1 MQIQRLLNLTGQ
13 KVSNNSTTLLSGAA
27 VIGVVATAILAVR
40 ATPNAYAK
48 LAEARDDKAMQDPK
62 YADPD
67 NPPVFYE
74 ASLTPL
80 ETVKVAWKFYVPAG
94 VAGCCTIACIIGSN
108 QIGLRRNAAMLG
120 AYTLVDRAFHE
131 YKEEVVKQIGENKA
145 AKVDE
150 ALVERKMK
158 NMPVHDSQVFIT
170 GRGEQLF
177 FETTSGRYFQTD
189 TEEVR
194 RLENDFNREIVTNIM
209 YSSLNEWYAMLGLE
223 PTDLGDRLGFN
234 VDRPLSTIFV
244 PKIASDGRPCI
255 GIGYKFLPTADFGNL

>member
-40 ATPNAYAK
+40 STPKACEK
-48 LAEARDDKAMQDPK
+48 IAEARELKAMR
-62 YADPD
+62 
-67 NPPVFYE
+67 NPENAEKNHLEIDYE
-74 ASLTPL
+74 SLTPW
-80 ETVKVAWKFYVPAG
+80 ETVVTTWKFYIPAG
-94 VAGCCTIACIIGSN
+94 VAGCCTIACIVGSN
-108 QIGLRRNAAMLG
+108 QIGLRRNAALLG
-120 AYTLVDRAFHE
+120 AYTLLDSAFHE

-145 AKVDE
+145 NKVDE
-150 ALVERKMK
+150 ALIERKMK
-158 NMPVHDSQVFIT
+158 NMPVHDGQVFIT

-189 TEEVR
+189 TEEIR
-194 RLENDFNREIVTNIM
+194 RLENDFNREIITNIM
-209 YSSLNEWYAMLGLE
+209 YSSLNDWYAMLGLE